1 MVEIERVGKTYG
13 IKIHLTVYP
22 LDIFNR
28 DLHTDPILLEVLR
41 NHVLIKGTE
50 HFVEMAVG

>member
-1 MVEIERVGKTYG
+1 VVEIERVGKTYG